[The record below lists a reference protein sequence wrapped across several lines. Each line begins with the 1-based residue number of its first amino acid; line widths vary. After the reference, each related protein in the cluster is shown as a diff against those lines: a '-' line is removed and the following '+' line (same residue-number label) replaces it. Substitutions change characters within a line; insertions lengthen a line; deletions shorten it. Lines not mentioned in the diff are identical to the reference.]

1 MRITFLMSYS
11 EGQLFDD
18 CNMRNISTT
27 CNELQVLYCPSD
39 SSLLSVVGNGFAKSF
54 KLSEISF
61 RQIATD
67 FTKHEGHR
75 FPWHVWLSQ
84 PGDRDDKDRENRDP
98 CIYACDNG
106 ELMYAEGGEIIS
118 SIPADH
124 SEGFCYAEMIMLF
137 SKGFICGEIGG
148 KISIF
153 EKVDEKEA
161 KEGYKRTCSFL
172 VDAGGATINSMAMTP
187 NEDLLACILGSNQ
200 LVTVPFQHRDV
211 YKPDEVPRELIVQVY
226 HSASITG
233 LDVCLRKPILVTC
246 SIDRSVRVW
255 NYVERSCDLIKFF
268 PEEIFSISLHPSGFH
283 VLVGFSDRLRFMNLL
298 IDDIRACKEL
308 GIKGCQEC
316 KFSNGGQYFAA
327 VHVNVVQI
335 FSTYTCENIGN
346 LRGHNGKVRCIWWS
360 ADDTVLLTA
369 GLDGAIYE
377 WRMKDFKRSRENVIK
392 GCLYTSVTGV
402 TGSNSLFAVGSDKK
416 LKEMDENQVIKSYPS
431 VVVIAQIVLPSM
443 SRLLFAATELGGV
456 RTYRYP
462 LTGEYQEAQASG
474 APITRMCTSSDDSLL
489 FCTGEDGVLSIFD
502 IKDKEKAIASGSL
515 RREKEALGWAE
526 EVLMTKMDLEEMCSH
541 SQELEEKVKELATD
555 NEYQMRL
562 KDLAM
567 NERIKALNEAFQ
579 HQIEE
584 SHLKYDKMLQQKNQE
599 ILDLE
604 EKQIKAEEKHLQQL
618 KDLEE
623 QWRQKMMAEVERY
636 EGKLVQEKDIVLRL
650 KGENGLLKK
659 KFNEFLKDMEEQKAE
674 IRKLFEQ
681 KKELYEMLA
690 CFERDAK
697 AHNGNTRKELVIA
710 EMNLKLEGSQKEV
723 IQLCSLNYDA
733 NATIKHFQHDFY
745 ELTQLVQEPQALK
758 EAVKTLNEKYVSN
771 KVTMVPVDQELL
783 KEISRQRDY
792 LERMVE
798 GLQRKF
804 CKDNEANHKNHLRIM
819 RENVVLIKE
828 LNELRRD
835 LKVMKLNAHKGRQKK
850 LDSLEKV
857 AVTTRSSD
865 IAATSEFK
873 NMRAQ
878 LQELEIKLKTQQE
891 KITLLESLL
900 TENQNAEL
908 YSKLAGELPCMD
920 NSLSTEDVVGSNA
933 NVLNL
938 QMLIKQPLNSEIK
951 QEHDLLERLAHSDEK
966 DKPERIQLNITVVD
980 AFKNVVTEDLQFR
993 ITQLEGALADN
1004 LKQIE
1009 YLEKALQ
1016 EQELDIKSKVEAD
1029 ASDEVPS

>member
-1 MRITFLMSYS
+1 
-11 EGQLFDD
+11 
-18 CNMRNISTT
+18 
-27 CNELQVLYCPSD
+27 
-39 SSLLSVVGNGFAKSF
+39 
-54 KLSEISF
+54 
-61 RQIATD
+61 
-67 FTKHEGHR
+67 
-75 FPWHVWLSQ
+75 
-84 PGDRDDKDRENRDP
+84 
-98 CIYACDNG
+98 
-106 ELMYAEGGEIIS
+106 MYAEGGEIIS

-636 EGKLVQEKDIVLRL
+636 SALGQEK
-650 KGENGLLKK
+650 ELL
-659 KFNEFLKDMEEQKAE
+659 NERWEQKHVTLTASHQRMLLE
-674 IRKLFEQ
+674 LEKIKFVLDYKIKDLKQTIEPRELELQNSKMQIVNIE
-681 KKELYEMLA
+681 KEL
-690 CFERDAK
+690 ER

-745 ELTQLVQEPQALK
+745 ELTQLVQ
-758 EAVKTLNEKYVSN
+758 
-771 KVTMVPVDQELL
+771 
-783 KEISRQRDY
+783 
-792 LERMVE
+792 VE